1 MATLR
6 DLIEEQEETNLRLDE
21 IDNRFLEFFA
31 MLRADKL
38 DMLEMMR
45 EIKTVATPAPSLAPV
60 PGAAPDAGGPAPT
73 PTLGGLGGLAIGG
86 LVTLPALALGFVE
99 GVFDSI
105 RAIFR
110 AVKIPNLFRPISEM
124 LETKFGRGSR
134 LFTMLD
140 DLVTTT
146 YTYFDDYIVKPF
158 TKFGNFVSEKFTALR
173 NFFDPDGA
181 LAKIF
186 RPITDGAEAVGGVFS
201 KIGATFGKFFGAIRA
216 FGAAVGRLFVPLG
229 FILSIVDFVSGMVKG
244 FQEKEGDFGEK
255 VISGAIG
262 GIIGLING
270 LIMMP
275 LDLIKNGIAFIA
287 DKFGFDGF
295 AEKLRSFGFE
305 IDYDPNASAT
315 ITGRGQ
321 RKAAAATAAA
331 ATLPAD
337 TTGAPTVPGATAVAA
352 EDIGTPIAA
361 TPAITPEE
369 VQAQI
374 RRPRTRAAAR
384 REQMERNVAE
394 QAASVG
400 NITVI
405 NNNTNAPTSVSN
417 QTMMGGDMSLPSPTQ
432 SNGTRAD
439 AYAGA

>member
-21 IDNRFLEFFA
+21 IDNRFGEFFQ

-45 EIKTVATPAPSLAPV
+45 EIKTVATPAPSLAPGT
-60 PGAAPDAGGPAPT
+60 GAASDVGGPIPT
-73 PTLGGLGGLAIGG
+73 PTLGGLGGLAIGAITVG
-86 LVTLPALALGFVE
+86 PALLVGFLE
-99 GVFDSI
+99 GVFDSL
-105 RAIFR
+105 RAAFKL
-110 AVKIPNLFRPISEM
+110 VKLDRLFTPITEM
-124 LETKFGRGSR
+124 LNSKFGRNSE
-134 LFTMLD
+134 LFTKLD
-140 DLVTTT
+140 NLVTTI
-146 YTYFDDYIVKPF
+146 YVYFDDYIVKPL
-158 TKFGNFVSEKFTALR
+158 TKFRTFVGEKFTALR

-181 LAKIF
+181 LGKIF
-186 RPITDGAEAVGGVFS
+186 RPITDGAEAVGGVFGR
-201 KIGATFGKFFGAIRA
+201 IGKTFGKFFGAIRA

-229 FILSIVDFVSGMVKG
+229 IILSIVDIVEGAIKG
-244 FQEKEGDFGEK
+244 FQEKEGSFGEK
-255 VISGAIG
+255 LISGAIG

-270 LIMMP
+270 LIMIP
-275 LDLIKNGIAFIA
+275 LDLIKDGIAWVA

-321 RKAAAATAAA
+321 RKAAAANAADSS
-331 ATLPAD
+331 LPSD
-337 TTGAPTVPGATAVAA
+337 TNGVPTVPGATAVAA
-352 EDIGTPIAA
+352 EDISIPTAA
-361 TPAITPEE
+361 TPEITPEE
-369 VQAQI
+369 IQAQI

-405 NNNTNAPTSVSN
+405 NNNTNAPTNVSS
-417 QTMMGGDMSLPSPTQ
+417 QTSMIDYGAMPSPTT
-432 SNGTRAD
+432 SSGTRAD
-439 AYAGA
+439 AYSGA